1 MTDAHTAP
9 KIADAVEG
17 DGVREVAR
25 QAASDVAADIEAE
38 FAAAPAEHQF
48 KLGVAFEAFRHAR
61 HALGDALR
69 ATKIAIARSEARRV
83 GKECVSTCRSRLAPV
98 HSKKKKKLT

>member
-69 ATKIAIARSEARRV
+69 ATKIAIADQLFALALHLQTGRAS
-83 GKECVSTCRSRLAPV
+83 CREGV
-98 HSKKKKKLT
+98 CQ